1 MKLTL
6 YASFFKAN
14 ISVAD
19 TQGHQL
25 RIKNGKW
32 DAYNSRNTNQHEAT
46 VGQPL
51 LVSCI
56 SQGTTPNPNLTLFVN
71 DQAWEDV
78 SATARTQDLTM
89 GVPSGMK
96 VVEGRLDMVYDSMFG
111 RNNMI
116 VIECKAHIQDYMLTS
131 EHLSLRKKTNQ
142 IVHTNQGY
150 QRPQR
155 PVQVYDRNQ
164 EQPRRTQ
171 FDQDRGGRAYDDS
184 VIHSRLL
191 DLLDP
196 AKHMHPGIPYD
207 FYSGYILM
215 VAKNVDRDH
224 EDESS
229 SGSRYGQSQ
238 YRTGGQRQQEVK
250 ESVHLYGRLSDE
262 TVSDLR
268 RNYGGF
274 NRVRLLN
281 LTFELLFKQSLAFA
295 L

>member
-1 MKLTL
+1 
-6 YASFFKAN
+6 
-14 ISVAD
+14 
-19 TQGHQL
+19 
-25 RIKNGKW
+25 
-32 DAYNSRNTNQHEAT
+32 
-46 VGQPL
+46 
-51 LVSCI
+51 
-56 SQGTTPNPNLTLFVN
+56 
-71 DQAWEDV
+71 
-78 SATARTQDLTM
+78 
-89 GVPSGMK
+89 
-96 VVEGRLDMVYDSMFG
+96 
-111 RNNMI
+111 
-116 VIECKAHIQDYMLTS
+116 
-131 EHLSLRKKTNQ
+131 
-142 IVHTNQGY
+142 
-150 QRPQR
+150 
-155 PVQVYDRNQ
+155 
-164 EQPRRTQ
+164 
-171 FDQDRGGRAYDDS
+171 
-184 VIHSRLL
+184 
-191 DLLDP
+191 
-196 AKHMHPGIPYD
+196 MHPGIPYD

>member
-1 MKLTL
+1 MGEK
-6 YASFFKAN
+6 K
-14 ISVAD
+14 
-19 TQGHQL
+19 QL
-25 RIKNGKW
+25 RLTKTGRAGSNG
-32 DAYNSRNTNQHEAT
+32 YN
-46 VGQPL
+46 GY
-51 LVSCI
+51 
-56 SQGTTPNPNLTLFVN
+56 SQNNIQQRPGGYGGSGYSN
-71 DQAWEDV
+71 
-78 SATARTQDLTM
+78 
-89 GVPSGMK
+89 PSGQRPA
-96 VVEGRLDMVYDSMFG
+96 VSNNIG
-111 RNNMI
+111 RNGRIINHPI
-116 VIECKAHIQDYMLTS
+116 DG
-131 EHLSLRKKTNQ
+131 
-142 IVHTNQGY
+142 GY
-150 QRPQR
+150 
-155 PVQVYDRNQ
+155 DNN
-164 EQPRRTQ
+164 
-171 FDQDRGGRAYDDS
+171 

-274 NRVRLLN
+274 NRVSNEKYRIVMNPVDVLN
-281 LTFELLFKQSLAFA
+281 LLGQHGYRVIGFTAESDQKMVWTLEQKDFEQLAEGHNTIHH
-295 L
+295 